1 VRVLTLVAVL
11 VAAAVVPAAA
21 HGRDVTQTAK
31 SGDVSATLTY
41 HVAKDVYSQVRLRI
55 ARSGTVVDDQRLR
68 EVGCGKGCAAWV
80 PGLFAVPGP
89 VQVRDLDGDGEP
101 EVIVDFYTGGAHCC
115 VVTAFYRWDGA
126 AYRRSVEYFGN
137 YGYKV
142 RDIDGDGTPEL
153 SAYDERFA
161 YAFGSYA
168 ESFSPPAISHYK
180 AGELVDVTRDFP
192 AVVKANAREAFT
204 LFTRS
209 KRRHDDIAARAVLAA
224 WTADE
229 CLLGQTTQ
237 AFARLEA
244 ARKAGDLGTSP
255 AGARYITQLRA
266 FLKRGGYL

>member
-1 VRVLTLVAVL
+1 MRALTLVAAL
-11 VAAAVVPAAA
+11 VAAAVLPAAA
-21 HGRDVTQTAK
+21 QARDVTQTAK

-41 HVAKDVYSQVRLRI
+41 HVAKDIYSQVRLRI
-55 ARSGTVVDDQRLR
+55 ARSGTVVSDQRLR
-68 EVGCGKGCAAWV
+68 EVACGTGCAAWA

-89 VQVRDLDGDGEP
+89 VKVQDLDGDGEP

-115 VVTAFYRWDGA
+115 VVTAFYRWDGG
-126 AYRRSVEYFGN
+126 AYRRSVQYFGN
-137 YGYKV
+137 YGYKIV
-142 RDIDGDGTPEL
+142 DLDHDGTPEL

-168 ESFSPPAISHYK
+168 DSLSPPVIWHWQ
-180 AGELVDVTRDFP
+180 AGKLVDLTKSFP
-192 AVVKANAREAFT
+192 AVVKANARLAFE

-224 WTADE
+224 WTADQ
-229 CLLGQTTQ
+229 CLLGQSSQ

-244 ARKAGDLGTSP
+244 ARKAGDLGTAK
-255 AGARYITQLRA
+255 AGARYITELRT

>member
-1 VRVLTLVAVL
+1 MRALPLVAAL
-11 VAAAVVPAAA
+11 VAAAALPAGAQA
-21 HGRDVTQTAK
+21 RDVTQTAR

-41 HVAKDVYSQVRLRI
+41 HVAKDVYSNVRLQITRG
-55 ARSGTVVDDQRLR
+55 GTVFVKGRLGD
-68 EVGCGKGCAAWV
+68 VSCGRNCAAWA

-89 VQVRDLDGDGEP
+89 VVVRDLDADGEP
-101 EVIVDFYTGGAHCC
+101 DVLLDLYTGGAHCC
-115 VVTAFYRWDGA
+115 VVTAFFRWDGS
-126 AYRRSVEYFGN
+126 AYRRSVQYFGN

-142 RDIDGDGTPEL
+142 VDLDHDGTPEL

-168 ESFSPPAISHYK
+168 DSLSPPVIWHSQ
-180 AGELVDVTRDFP
+180 AGKLVDVTKRFP
-192 AVVKANAREAFT
+192 AVVKANAAMAFR

-224 WTADE
+224 WTADQ
-229 CLLGQTTQ
+229 CLLGQSKQ

-244 ARKAGDLGTSP
+244 ARKAGDLGTAT

-266 FLKRGGYL
+266 FLQRGGYL